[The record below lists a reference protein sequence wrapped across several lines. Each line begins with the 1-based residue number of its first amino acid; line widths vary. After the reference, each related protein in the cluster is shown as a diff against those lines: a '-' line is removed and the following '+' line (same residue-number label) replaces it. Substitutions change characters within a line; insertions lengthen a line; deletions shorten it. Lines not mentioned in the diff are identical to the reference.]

1 MNITKVQISPI
12 VPQGSEI
19 KRRWIAFRNRYIPIR
34 FYQDDRHYRASVIQS
49 QDQYFYQVGN
59 TTIQITAYE
68 YEKVIQNPRLYYF
81 SSALKLHHRLA
92 KAKELGLGMYWPEH
106 AAAPIDL
113 FDQINQ
119 VRSSV

>member
-19 KRRWIAFRNRYIPIR
+19 KRRWIAFRNRYIPIS
-34 FYQDDRHYRASVIQS
+34 FYQDDGHYKAVIIQT

-68 YEKVIQNPRLYYF
+68 YEKVIKNPCLYYF
-81 SSALKLHHRLA
+81 SLALKLHYRLA
-92 KAKELGLGMYWPEH
+92 KANELGLGGRWPEH
-106 AAAPIDL
+106 AAAPINL
-113 FDQINQ
+113 FDL
-119 VRSSV
+119 